1 MTDNTWA
8 HALTQIQRE
17 AVDVLAER
25 RERVLAHPDLAHRLT
40 QRPLRFARPEAWNGY
55 VPPKFVPSRDGYRIN
70 DSPYRIALVD
80 ICSEAMRRHE
90 DGGEQTHLDPGD
102 QPAER
107 EAS

>member
-8 HALTQIQRE
+8 HALAQIQAE

-25 RERVLAHPDLAHRLT
+25 RERVLAHPDLAARLT
-40 QRPLRFARPEAWNGY
+40 ERPLKFARPDVWNGF
-55 VPPKFVPSRDGYRIN
+55 VPPKYVPSRDGQRIN

-80 ICSEAMRRHE
+80 ICAEAHRRFE
-90 DGGEQTHLDPGD
+90 DGGEQTHIEPGE
-102 QPAER
+102 QPAEL